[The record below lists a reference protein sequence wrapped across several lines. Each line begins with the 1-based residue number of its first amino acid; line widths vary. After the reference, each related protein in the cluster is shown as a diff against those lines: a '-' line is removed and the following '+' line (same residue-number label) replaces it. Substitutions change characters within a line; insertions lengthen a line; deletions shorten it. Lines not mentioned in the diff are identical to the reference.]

1 MPHTSLKPLNHRE
14 LSAFCGQM
22 SMMLSAGISSVE
34 ALSILR
40 DSLEHPQARAI
51 LSQAVQALEA
61 GETLYAA
68 LSAPKDAFPRYL
80 LDMVDTGERAGQL
93 DTVFASLSSYYERR
107 DALAK
112 EIRSAVAYPLVM
124 IVMMLAVIL
133 VLVIQ
138 VMPVFQQV
146 YSQLGTQMNP
156 FSSWVLNLGVWL
168 SRYSLVLVG
177 IAAAFALALLSL
189 TRTPKGKAG
198 LTALGRRLPG
208 IRCIL
213 RAVALSRFADGMAI
227 TLHSGLDT
235 DESLELAGRLT
246 ESELLRGKIEA
257 CRRQTAQGTDLGTA
271 FRENEI
277 FSGIYAKMVSIG
289 ILSGSLDTVMAQV
302 ADQYAQDA
310 SERISRTVGRLEP
323 TLVAGVSIL
332 VGMILLSVML
342 PLMGVMSHIG

>member
-1 MPHTSLKPLNHRE
+1 MPHTSPKPLNHRE

-22 SMMLSAGISSVE
+22 AMMLSAGISSVE

-40 DSLEHPQARAI
+40 DSLEHPQAREI
-51 LSQAVQALEA
+51 LSQSVQALEA
-61 GETLYAA
+61 GESLHAA
-68 LSAPKDAFPRYL
+68 LCAPKDAFPHYL

-133 VLVIQ
+133 VLIVQ

-146 YSQLGTQMNP
+146 YSQLGTEMNQ

-177 IAAAFALALLSL
+177 IAVILALVLLYL
-189 TRTPKGKAG
+189 TRTKKGRDRLA
-198 LTALGRRLPG
+198 ALGRRLPG
-208 IRCIL
+208 IRPIL
-213 RAVALSRFADGMAI
+213 KAISLSRFADGMAI
-227 TLHSGLDT
+227 TLRSGLDT

-246 ESELLRGKIEA
+246 ESALLREKIEA
-257 CRRQTAQGTDLGTA
+257 CRRQTAQGTDLGAA
-271 FRENEI
+271 FRENEV
-277 FSGIYAKMVSIG
+277 FSGIYAKMISIG
-289 ILSGSLDTVMAQV
+289 ILSGSLDTVMARV

-323 TLVAGVSIL
+323 TLVAVLSIL

-342 PLMGVMSHIG
+342 PLMGVMSNIG